1 MFLRNRFVQKLGG
14 GFLEQFGVRTWSR
27 LLFKALGSHKDKD
40 IVNLLRK
47 IQRERKSLLTAFEAY
62 IVYSI
67 ARAQTKRPGAFAEV
81 GVYAGA
87 SAKTICE
94 VKGDK
99 TLHLFD
105 TFEGL
110 PPTSDKDSGV
120 HRVGQYACSVE
131 SVKEYLQSYSSVHF
145 HKGLFPESA
154 EGVEETTYAFAH
166 FDVDLYEG
174 TMACLEYF
182 YPRMAPGGIILS
194 HDYSLLD
201 GVRAAFQEFIVDKT
215 EEILEMPTSQCMI
228 VKL

>member
-14 GFLEQFGVRTWSR
+14 GFLEQFAVRTWSR
-27 LLFKALGSHKDKD
+27 LLFRALGSHKEKD
-40 IVNLLRK
+40 VVKLLRK

-62 IVYSI
+62 LVYSV
-67 ARAQTKRPGAFAEV
+67 ARAQTKRPGDFAEV

-94 VKGDK
+94 VKGGK
-99 TLHLFD
+99 TLHLYD

-110 PPTSDKDSGV
+110 PPTSEKDAGV
-120 HRVGQYACSVE
+120 HRTGQYACSLE
-131 SVKEYLQSYSSVHF
+131 SVREYLQGYPDVHF

-166 FDVDLYEG
+166 FDVDLYES
-174 TMACLEYF
+174 TMACLDY
-182 YPRMAPGGIILS
+182 YYSRMNPGGIMLS

-201 GVRAAFQEFIVDKT
+201 GVKAAFQEFFVDKT
-215 EEILEMPTSQCMI
+215 EEIIELPTSQCMI